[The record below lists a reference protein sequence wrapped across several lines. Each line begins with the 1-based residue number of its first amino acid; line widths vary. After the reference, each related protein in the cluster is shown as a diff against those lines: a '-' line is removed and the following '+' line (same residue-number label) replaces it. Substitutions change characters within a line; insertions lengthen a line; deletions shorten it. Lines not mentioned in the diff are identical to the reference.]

1 MNKIVC
7 NFDPGTGESVI
18 KNESGFSLTEFTVA
32 AVILLVLS
40 IVVFSTLNK
49 IQCAAVH
56 QADIQAVL
64 DNTRIALQVVERCI
78 RQSGNDPF
86 HIGFDAISVVSSTEV
101 RIRSDIT
108 GSAGPGN
115 PNKGD
120 PDGDINDSGED
131 LTIRYNNNKK
141 RIEMISRNGPAQI
154 IADNIAGFSLQY
166 FDTEGNETHTGKDV
180 RRIKVTI
187 SGSAVQK
194 DMQTEEL
201 FGVQMESTTRILT

>member
-1 MNKIVC
+1 MNKIFC
-7 NFDPGTGESVI
+7 NFDSGTGESVI
-18 KNESGFSLTEFTVA
+18 KNESGFSLMEFTVS

-40 IVVFSTLNK
+40 IVIFSTLNK
-49 IQCAAVH
+49 IQCTAAY
-56 QADIQAVL
+56 QADTQAVL

-86 HIGFDAISVVSSTEV
+86 HSGFNAISVVSSSEM

-108 GSAGPGN
+108 GSADPGN
-115 PNKGD
+115 SNKGD

-131 LTIRYNNNKK
+131 LTIRYNSNKR
-141 RIEMISRNGPAQI
+141 RIEMISPNGPAQI

-180 RRIKVTI
+180 RKIKVTI

>member
-1 MNKIVC
+1 MNKIFC
-7 NFDPGTGESVI
+7 NFDTGTGEAVI
-18 KNESGFSLTEFTVA
+18 KNESGFSLTEFIVSA
-32 AVILLVLS
+32 SILLVFS
-40 IVVFSTLNK
+40 VVIFSTLNK
-49 IQCAAVH
+49 IQGAAAR
-56 QADIQAVL
+56 QSDTQAVL

-86 HIGFDAISVVSSTEV
+86 RNGFEAISVVSSTEV

-131 LTIRYNNNKK
+131 LTIRYNNSKQ
-141 RIEMISRNGPAQI
+141 RIEMISSNGPAQI

-166 FDTEGNETHTGKDV
+166 FDAEGNETHTGKDV
-180 RRIKVTI
+180 RKIKATI
-187 SGSAVQK
+187 SGSAAQK

-201 FGVQMESTTRILT
+201 FGAQMENTTRILT

>member
-7 NFDPGTGESVI
+7 NFDPETGESVI

-86 HIGFDAISVVSSTEV
+86 HNGFDAISVVSSTEV

-131 LTIRYNNNKK
+131 LTIRYNNNKR